1 MQPINVGLI
10 AGREHKP
17 CLTRACHP
25 ARWRRSKTER
35 ERMFSRE
42 QLVGALERDELFLAY
57 QPQMLPDGMTIAG
70 VEALVRWQHPL
81 RGVIGPTDFLGAVE
95 AHGLSDD
102 LGTWVL
108 KHACREALRW
118 PSLTLSVNV
127 SPTQFQKGRFVE
139 RLVECVRE
147 TGFPLTRLELEI
159 VETAFFADPASAEA
173 QLRHLRSFGIGLA
186 LDDFGIGYSSLSYL
200 RRMPFTKLK
209 IDKSFID
216 DVRMMHSA
224 AIVHAVIALGRALG
238 LKVTAEGVETAE
250 QQKFLRIAGCHYLQ
264 GYLFSKPVLPAEIDA
279 ILTAMSPSLGTAEPY
294 PASANLSG

>member
-1 MQPINVGLI
+1 
-10 AGREHKP
+10 
-17 CLTRACHP
+17 
-25 ARWRRSKTER
+25 
-35 ERMFSRE
+35 MFSRE
-42 QLVGALERDELFLAY
+42 QLVAAIERDELFLAY
-57 QPQMLPDGMTIAG
+57 QPQMLPDGSGMAG
-70 VEALVRWQHPL
+70 VEALVRWQHPT
-81 RGVIGPTDFLGAVE
+81 RGAIGPVDFLYAVE
-95 AHGLSDD
+95 AHGLSDE

-108 KHACREALRW
+108 TRASREALRW

-127 SPTQFQKGRFVE
+127 SPTQFHKARFVE
-139 RLVECVRE
+139 RLVESVRE
-147 TGFPLTRLELEI
+147 TGFPLARLELEV
-159 VETAFFADPASAEA
+159 VETAFFEDPGSAEA

-216 DVRMMHSA
+216 DVAMMQSA

-264 GYLFSKPVLPAEIDA
+264 GYLFSKPVPAAEIDA
-279 ILTAMSPSLGTAEPY
+279 MLSTPPSPMRR
-294 PASANLSG
+294 SA